1 IFTSLL
7 SSDCCFDNEDKDVNA
22 EFEKQLERGAPISI
36 IPNEVFLLSILD
48 RFEII
53 ICNCH

>member
-1 IFTSLL
+1 
-7 SSDCCFDNEDKDVNA
+7 FDNEDKDVNA